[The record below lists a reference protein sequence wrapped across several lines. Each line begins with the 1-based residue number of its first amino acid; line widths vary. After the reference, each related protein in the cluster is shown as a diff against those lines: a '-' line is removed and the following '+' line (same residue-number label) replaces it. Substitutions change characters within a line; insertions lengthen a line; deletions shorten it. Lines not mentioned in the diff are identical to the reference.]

1 MTYDF
6 TTRPDRRG
14 TGSSKWDD
22 MCRRAADAGV
32 DVPEGAVPLSVADME
47 FVEAPEIVEAIRDY
61 AAHAVL
67 GYTQPT
73 EEYVDAV
80 VGWQRRRHDW
90 EPRRE
95 WLALSPGVV
104 PAFYN
109 AVKVLARPGEGI
121 IIQPPVYYPFA
132 MSIEANGRKVIEN
145 PLLLGEDGRY
155 RVDFADLERKAADPT
170 TKALLLCS
178 PHNPVGRV
186 WTPDELRRMV
196 DICMDNDVFVISDE
210 IHDDLVM
217 PGYHHTTI
225 HNVMTPEERD
235 RCIVCTAPSKTFNL
249 AGIQCSNIY
258 VSDEHMRRDFVE
270 EFQRSAI
277 RGLNTFAYPAA
288 IAAYTRCEAWLD
300 QLIDVIQTNHEHVV
314 EAARDIDGAVAFDLE
329 GTYLQWL
336 DLRCLDLSADEL
348 ERLMTQ
354 DAGLYLDEGHLF
366 GPQGDGFERMNLA
379 APTAV
384 IDEALARLVHAARTC
399 KG

>member
-22 MCRRAADAGV
+22 MFQKAADRGV
-32 DVPEGAVPLSVADME
+32 RVPEGVVPLSVADME

-67 GYTQPT
+67 GYTAPT
-73 EEYVDAV
+73 DEYVDAV
-80 VGWQRRRHDW
+80 IGWQRRRHDW
-90 EPRRE
+90 EPRSE
-95 WLALSPGVV
+95 WLVLSPGVV

-109 AVKVLARPGEGI
+109 AVKVLAKPGEGI

-132 MSIEANGRKVIEN
+132 MSIEANGRRVVEN
-145 PLLLGEDGRY
+145 PLVLDEDGHY
-155 RVDFADLERKAADPT
+155 GVDFADLERKAADPS

-258 VSDEHMRRDFVE
+258 VSDERVRSDFVK
-270 EFQRSAI
+270 EFQHSAI

-288 IAAYTRCEAWLD
+288 IAAYTCCEAWLD
-300 QLIDVIQTNHEHVV
+300 QLIGVIQTNHEHVV
-314 EAARDIDGAVAFDLE
+314 EAMRDIDGAVAFDLE